1 MSPVPRLPILSSL
14 SRTRI
19 PLQPSRFQA
28 PARLV
33 SSAVPKATG
42 GQAAW
47 SAHWKKSGNVA
58 MMYTPL
64 LCSKPLIP
72 LYSPPAQWYFPVVG
86 VVMFWPYVVPPVMDY
101 FEGGL

>member
-1 MSPVPRLPILSSL
+1 MFPVPRLPILSSL

-19 PLQPSRFQA
+19 PLQPSQFQA

-58 MMYTPL
+58 MMY
-64 LCSKPLIP
+64 
-72 LYSPPAQWYFPVVG
+72 FPVVG